1 LEICSVSRLP
11 KKKTDTVHLKRT
23 QTHGVW
29 DHTIAPAAHIAPGDT
44 ITVELQNASGGQLG
58 ADSTAADLATLDFS
72 GLNPVTGPIF
82 VEGAKPGD
90 ALVVEI
96 LDLAVDTW
104 GWTANIPG
112 FGLLADRFTEAAYRT
127 SRVANGSIDLFT
139 GMPLP
144 SVPMIGTIGVAP
156 AEPGAFSVIPPTR
169 YGGNMDIRHVG
180 AGATLYL
187 PVGVAGG
194 LLSLGDAHAAQGD
207 GEVCGT
213 AIETTA
219 SATLRVSI
227 DRDRHLPAPMVLTSE
242 RSQRTGRAFATTG
255 IGPDLLTAARDATSA
270 MIAEIVRRTTLSD
283 IDAYLFASVA
293 GDLKISEV
301 VDVPNWVVSL
311 HIDASLLS

>member
-1 LEICSVSRLP
+1 MS
-11 KKKTDTVHLKRT
+11 HLKRT

-29 DHTIAPAAHIAPGDT
+29 DNSLAPVVRIAPGDT
-44 ITVELQNASGGQLG
+44 ITVEMQNASGGQLSAG
-58 ADSTAADLATLDFS
+58 STASDLATLDFARV
-72 GLNPVTGPIF
+72 NPVTGPIF

-96 LDLAVDTW
+96 LELEVDAW

-112 FGLLADRFTEAAYRT
+112 FGLLADRFTEPALRM
-127 SRVANGSIDLFT
+127 SRIANGSVELFT
-139 GMPLP
+139 GMRLAG
-144 SVPMIGTIGVAP
+144 VPMIGTIGVAP
-156 AEPGAFSVIPPTR
+156 AEAGAFSVIPPTR
-169 YGGNMDIRHVG
+169 NGGNMDIRHAG

-187 PVGVAGG
+187 PVAVEGA
-194 LLSLGDAHAAQGD
+194 LLSLGDGHAAQGD

-219 SATLRVSI
+219 SATLRISLE
-227 DRDRHLPAPMVLTSE
+227 RERHLPAPMLLTDP

-255 IGPDLLTAARDATSA
+255 VGPDLLQAARDATTA
-270 MIAEIVRRTTLSD
+270 MIAEIVRRTTISE
-283 IDAYLFASVA
+283 IDAYLLASVA

-311 HIDASLLS
+311 HIDAALL

>member
-1 LEICSVSRLP
+1 MS
-11 KKKTDTVHLKRT
+11 HLKRS

-29 DHTIAPAAHIAPGDT
+29 DSSLAPILRIAPGDT
-44 ITVELQNASGGQLG
+44 VRVEMQNASGGQLS
-58 ADSTAADLATLDFS
+58 ATSTASDLATLDFARV
-72 GLNPVTGPIF
+72 NPVTGPIF

-96 LDLAVDTW
+96 LELDVDAW

-112 FGLLADRFTEAAYRT
+112 FGLLADRFTEPALRM
-127 SRVANGSIDLFT
+127 SRIANGSVELFT
-139 GMPLP
+139 GMRFA

-156 AEPGAFSVIPPTR
+156 ADAGAFSVIPPTR
-169 YGGNMDIRHVG
+169 NGGNMDIRHVG

-187 PVGVAGG
+187 PVAVDGA
-194 LLSLGDAHAAQGD
+194 LLSLGDGHAAQGD

-219 SATLRVSI
+219 SATLRISLE
-227 DRDRHLPAPMVLTSE
+227 RERRLPAPMLLTDP

-255 IGPDLLTAARDATSA
+255 IGPDLLQAARDATTA
-270 MIAEIVRRTTLSD
+270 MIAEIVRRTTISE
-283 IDAYLFASVA
+283 IDAYLLASVA

-311 HIDASLLS
+311 HIDAALL